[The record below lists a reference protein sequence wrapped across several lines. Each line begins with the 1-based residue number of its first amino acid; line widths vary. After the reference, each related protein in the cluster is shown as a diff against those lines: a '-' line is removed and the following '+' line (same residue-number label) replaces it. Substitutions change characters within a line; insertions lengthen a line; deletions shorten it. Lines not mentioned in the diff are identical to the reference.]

1 VEALIEQSGVF
12 NIILR
17 GSFSIGLLTRVQ
29 QRRVSVHGIAI
40 AIAIVAG
47 LCTKNKNNHPTSAL
61 HATCCMLLNGPLSLS
76 LYLCWPCLFP
86 LCLHVWSIPW
96 GSVPFRCIRFRP
108 IVRGSRI
115 SARYAQGARPTCLR
129 IYRVLGVYAC
139 VYIWGTQACR
149 LLRYICRASKTFL
162 P

>member
-1 VEALIEQSGVF
+1 LALQSGVF

-76 LYLCWPCLFP
+76 LFICVGLVYSLFVSMSGPFLGAPFHSVASVSDRSCADPEYL
-86 LCLHVWSIPW
+86 
-96 GSVPFRCIRFRP
+96 RDMRR
-108 IVRGSRI
+108 VRV
-115 SARYAQGARPTCLR
+115 QL
-129 IYRVLGVYAC
+129 VC
-139 VYIWGTQACR
+139 VFIEY
-149 LLRYICRASKTFL
+149 
-162 P
+162 